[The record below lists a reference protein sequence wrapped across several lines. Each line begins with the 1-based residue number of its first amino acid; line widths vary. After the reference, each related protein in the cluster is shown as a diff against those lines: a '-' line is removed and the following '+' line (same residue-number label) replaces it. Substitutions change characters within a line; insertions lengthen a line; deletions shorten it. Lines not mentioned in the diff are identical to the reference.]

1 MAFPHLNGTL
11 CFSTRKTT
19 GNVWKTTTLSRYYQ
33 FVAKS
38 LMKYGDS
45 KDKPGDSYFNQFL
58 SITHE
63 IYKSSGDGFDV
74 RSVFL
79 NISEEFDKV

>member
-1 MAFPHLNGTL
+1 
-11 CFSTRKTT
+11 
-19 GNVWKTTTLSRYYQ
+19 
-33 FVAKS
+33 
-38 LMKYGDS
+38 MKYGDS